1 MITIKTYQKT
11 TATNSSG
18 GAPIYIRFYLDREK
32 IDLAT
37 GITVPVGKFSE
48 TSFVSKTISGYRDK
62 NLLIESIKSRIT
74 DIVVKFRLSDR
85 KLTKASFFR
94 SWKSKCEYDHFIDFA
109 IQHIKSAN
117 DIEATTKE
125 AHLSVVKKLSEY
137 SPFLEFD
144 EIDSSFIR
152 KYLKYMTQYLGNSE
166 ATAHKNLSTLKKY
179 IRLAIKEKLID
190 IDPFVDV
197 KIRSFKSKV
206 VYLTEDEL
214 QLLFNA
220 YKDKELSDTHYKAL
234 EFFLFMCF
242 TSLHITDARKLDLS
256 QIEEQKFT
264 YWRIKNRNSKP
275 EPILIPLSNPAK
287 EIIANVKGKR
297 NSGSLFKDLMT
308 DQRINLYIKEVA
320 ERYGIEKNLTAKV
333 GRHTFATIYLRKT
346 RDLASLK
353 EILGHSQ
360 IRETLIYAHVLEDSK
375 LEYIQCFN
383 GF

>member
-11 TATNSSG
+11 TATNSAG
-18 GAPIYIRFYLDREK
+18 GAPVYIRFYLDREK
-32 IDLAT
+32 IDLPT

-48 TSFVSKTISGYRDK
+48 KTLISKTINGYKDK
-62 NLLIESIKSRIT
+62 NLLIDSIKARIT
-74 DIVVKFRLSDR
+74 DIVVKYRLTNK

-94 SWKSKCEYDHFIDFA
+94 SWKTKSDYENFIEFA
-109 IQHIKSAN
+109 EKQIRLSN

-125 AHLSVVKKLSEY
+125 AHLSVIKKLSEY

-144 EIDSSFIR
+144 EIDSLFIR
-152 KYLKYMTQYLGNSE
+152 KYLRYMTQSLGNSE

-179 IRLAIKEKLID
+179 VRLAINKKLID
-190 IDPFVDV
+190 CDPFVDV

-220 YKDKELSDTHYKAL
+220 YKEKELSETHHKAL

-242 TSLHITDARKLDLS
+242 TSLHITDARKLDIS
-256 QIEEQKFT
+256 QIEKCKFV
-264 YWRIKNRNSKP
+264 YFRIKNRNSKP

-287 EIIANVKGKR
+287 QIIANVKGKR
-297 NSGSLFKDLMT
+297 NKGTLFKDLMT
-308 DQRINLYIKEVA
+308 DQRINLYIKEIATV
-320 ERYGIEKNLTAKV
+320 YGIDKNLSAKV

-383 GF
+383 AF

>member
-32 IDLAT
+32 IDLPT

-48 TSFVSKTISGYRDK
+48 TSFVSKTIEGYRDK
-62 NLLIESIKSRIT
+62 NLLIEAIKSRIT
-74 DIVVKFRLSDR
+74 DIVVKYRLTDK

-94 SWKSKCEYDHFIDFA
+94 SWKTKSDYENFIDFA
-109 IQHIKSAN
+109 EKQIRRSN
-117 DIEATTKE
+117 EIEETTKG
-125 AHLSVVKKLSEY
+125 AHLSIIKKLSEY

-144 EIDSSFIR
+144 EIDSQFFR
-152 KYLKYMTQYLGNSE
+152 KYLKHMTHSLGNAE
-166 ATAHKNLSTLKKY
+166 PTAHKNLATIKKY
-179 IRLAIKEKLID
+179 IRLALKEKLID
-190 IDPFVDV
+190 KDPFADI
-197 KIRSFKSKV
+197 KIRTFKSRV
-206 VYLTEDEL
+206 VYLTEEEL
-214 QLLFNA
+214 QTFFNA
-220 YKDKELSDTHYKAL
+220 YKENDFSETHYKAL
-234 EFFLFMCF
+234 EFFLFLCF
-242 TSLHITDARKLDLS
+242 TSLHITDARNLDLS
-256 QIEEQKFT
+256 QIEDTKFT

-287 EIIANVKGKR
+287 HIISNVKGKR
-297 NSGSLFKDLMT
+297 KHGVLFKDLMS
-308 DQRINLYIKEVA
+308 DQRINIYLKEIA
-320 ERYGIEKNLTAKV
+320 AIFGINKNLCAKV

-383 GF
+383 DF